1 MSIFDIFTFKKEAEK
16 VFTKENFA
24 AVLKTVREEI
34 IFRIKSVLPGPEKM
48 ELVNNA
54 VIAKIREF
62 RKTCKNG
69 LVLWIIDQIIKVV
82 PTVTQIIYNF
92 LKEKIENL

>member
-1 MSIFDIFTFKKEAEK
+1 MGLFDAFSFKKEAAK

-24 AVLKTVREEI
+24 IILAFAREKI
-34 IFRIKSVLPGPEKM
+34 IEQAKANIPGIEKKII
-48 ELVNNA
+48 VDNA

-62 RKTCKNG
+62 RTNCKNK
-69 LVLWIIDQIIKVV
+69 LVLWVIDQIIKVV
-82 PTVTQIIYNF
+82 PTVTQLVYDF